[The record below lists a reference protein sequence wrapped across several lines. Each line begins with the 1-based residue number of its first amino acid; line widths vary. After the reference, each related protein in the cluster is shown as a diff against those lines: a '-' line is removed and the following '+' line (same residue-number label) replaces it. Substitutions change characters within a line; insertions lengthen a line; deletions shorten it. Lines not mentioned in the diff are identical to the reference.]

1 MRFSIGLHDKDPNA
15 KCQTSIEVYNWQPSI
30 YVIYFTILYVS
41 FPNQAKFH
49 FSIILYPFEFIKN
62 KHLSHFGT
70 SLAVL
75 GGEPGLASKDKGRVK
90 NQSIQKSFT

>member
-15 KCQTSIEVYNWQPSI
+15 KCQTSIEVYNWQQSI
-30 YVIYFTILYVS
+30 YVIYFTILYVF

-49 FSIILYPFEFIKN
+49 FPIILYPSEFIKN

-70 SLAVL
+70 CFAYL
-75 GGEPGLASKDKGRVK
+75 GREPGLASKNKGRVK